1 MFLYSLFSMIYPRL
15 STLLIYR
22 GKNMATYAEFLKIVD
37 ALTKDGKKITYENV
51 RSLLHVSDSTIAR
64 FMREYKQAKSVS
76 SVNRTVPQSLVEVF
90 AKEVSLI
97 EERMRQDYNDEITD
111 LRAFQESLAAENDRL
126 SKELEQSLEKLRVC
140 EETSLKQAEQIRM
153 LHVEIDALKREVKD
167 KHSFEALLADREQLL
182 KEHKETIERL
192 REECKSLQHEVY
204 EEKTANAVLKEKL
217 LQKA

>member
-1 MFLYSLFSMIYPRL
+1 
-15 STLLIYR
+15 
-22 GKNMATYAEFLKIVD
+22 MATYAEFLKIVD